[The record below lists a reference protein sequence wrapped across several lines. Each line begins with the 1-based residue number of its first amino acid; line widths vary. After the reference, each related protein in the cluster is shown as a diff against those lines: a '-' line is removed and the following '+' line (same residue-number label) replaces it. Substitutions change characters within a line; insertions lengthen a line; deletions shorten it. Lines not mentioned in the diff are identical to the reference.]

1 MDLCHAFITYAYWA
15 QAQLWEEKGRPPQG
29 TRKLRAS
36 YTTQIYNKWSLEWTP
51 FRILEEFLHLQTP
64 QLSQQPPE
72 IWPASRRA
80 DPVLI
85 CYSEAPNT
93 LSIPWAFA
101 QAALAT
107 WKAFLSLLPIEIL
120 TTAGVP
126 AQMLALQRLHWSR
139 TSHVFPPNSHYIL
152 CRTGISLS
160 VKLPYF

>member
-1 MDLCHAFITYAYWA
+1 M
-15 QAQLWEEKGRPPQG
+15 
-29 TRKLRAS
+29 
-36 YTTQIYNKWSLEWTP
+36 
-51 FRILEEFLHLQTP
+51 HLQTP

-85 CYSEAPNT
+85 SYSEAPNT

-101 QAALAT
+101 QAVLAT

-126 AQMLALQRLHWSR
+126 AQMLALQRLH
-139 TSHVFPPNSHYIL
+139 
-152 CRTGISLS
+152 
-160 VKLPYF
+160 